1 MNWKIVLVI
10 LAAIILRIVLAPLV
24 FHGDTL
30 IQASWGQII
39 QNQGA
44 KGFYEGSYWTYISP
58 NQPPLIT
65 LVYAWGFKVYLGLN
79 NIFIRSGLFIAKHNL
94 GAGQIKWWYG
104 FISWWDKAKYAA
116 TPFKWGELISMKLFP
131 ILGDGI
137 LAVMIYGIVA
147 KMTDK
152 KKAGLA
158 VIIYLLSPFTWYESA
173 LWGQHDQLGLI
184 FLLAA
189 FLLITSDRYEVMAPI
204 MVVVSIMLKPTALM
218 FVPLFIWVAIKN
230 PQKMLKT
237 ALGSLI
243 AMGAYYGLVRI
254 FSNLTLHAFNE
265 NLMRQMFEKGEMMT
279 WANTFNFWRIMT
291 GYLTNY
297 QTIFWGLS
305 LKTWGY
311 ILTGIVNLVAFR
323 ISRKRDWESVLKG
336 IFVAGFGG
344 WMTMVTMHD
353 RYLFTAVVTGLILA
367 FTNEKLWKYWWI
379 MSIIFWTNMFMEW
392 WYPGWM
398 GWLRTVLTWGK
409 PMDGIVPKIL
419 AVVNLI
425 LFIKMVSLVWDSDRM
440 GNGLQTSI
448 TTKALRKTRK
458 DRD

>member
-1 MNWKIVLVI
+1 MLIIV
-10 LAAIILRIVLAPLV
+10 AAIILRIILAPLV

-65 LVYAWGFKVYLGLN
+65 LVYSWGFKVYLGLN
-79 NIFIRSGLFIAKHNL
+79 NIFIRSGLFISKHNL
-94 GAGQIKWWYG
+94 GADQIKWWYG
-104 FISWWDKAKYAA
+104 FINWWDKAKYAA

-131 ILGDGI
+131 IFGDGI
-137 LAVMIYGIVA
+137 LAAIIYHIVS
-147 KMTDK
+147 KLTDK
-152 KKAGLA
+152 KKAMWA
-158 VIIYLLSPFTWYESA
+158 VIIYLFSPFSWYESA

-189 FLLITSDRYEVMAPI
+189 FLLAASDKYEVMAPLM
-204 MVVVSIMLKPTALM
+204 MVISIVLKPTALM
-218 FVPLFIWVAIKN
+218 FGPLLVWVVIKN

-237 ALGSLI
+237 AMGSLI
-243 AMGAYYGLVRI
+243 ALVAYYSLTRI
-254 FSNLTLHAFNE
+254 FSNLTMYAFNE
-265 NLMRQMFEKGEMMT
+265 NLVRQMFDKGEMMT
-279 WANTFNFWRIMT
+279 WANTFNLWRIVT

-297 QTIFWGLS
+297 QQLFLGIT

-311 ILTGIVNLVAFR
+311 ILFAGVNVMAIK
-323 ISRKRDWESVLKG
+323 ISWRRDLESILKG
-336 IFVAGFGG
+336 IFVVGFGG

-353 RYLFTAVVTGLILA
+353 RYLFTAIVVGLILA
-367 FTNEKLWKYWWI
+367 FTNNKLWKYWWI
-379 MSIIFWTNMFMEW
+379 MSIIFWINMFMEW

-398 GWLRTVLTWGK
+398 NWLKIVLTWGK

-419 AVVNLI
+419 AVINLM
-425 LFIKMVSLVWDSDRM
+425 LFIKTTNLIWDSGKM

-448 TTKALRKTRK
+448 TTKTLRKTWQ
-458 DRD
+458 DRDKK